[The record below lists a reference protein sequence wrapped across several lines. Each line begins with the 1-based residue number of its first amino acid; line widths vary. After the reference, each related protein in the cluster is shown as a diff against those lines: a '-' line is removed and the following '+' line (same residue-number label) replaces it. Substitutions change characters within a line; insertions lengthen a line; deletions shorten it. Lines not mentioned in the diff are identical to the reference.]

1 MTLEEKQ
8 LAMKQRQPARRG
20 RRVGQRSE
28 PTMGDVRF
36 YVMLLLR
43 EGYGEEEACLRAW
56 EQFDVEVRGEMIRRW
71 RDSERY
77 LENLVRSGE

>member
-8 LAMKQRQPARRG
+8 EALKSRQKPRRG

-36 YVMLLLR
+36 YVMLLIR
-43 EGYGEEEACLRAW
+43 EGFSVEDACLKAW
-56 EQFDVEVRGEMIRRW
+56 EQFDVEVRADMIRRW
-71 RDSERY
+71 RESERY
-77 LENLVRSGE
+77 LEGLVRTRN